1 MSPPIALS
9 PVAEAIISTAPP
21 DVMPEPLRSV
31 TLPPDSALL
40 EPAEISTEPPA
51 LDDPVLA
58 HLLDR
63 KDVVLA
69 PHAGAASKGAMQA
82 MAKMAAQNILDFFDG
97 NLTPECTFNHK
108 ALESK

>member
-51 LDDPVLA
+51 PDEYDSP
-58 HLLDR
+58 
-63 KDVVLA
+63 A
-69 PHAGAASKGAMQA
+69 PT
-82 MAKMAAQNILDFFDG
+82 
-97 NLTPECTFNHK
+97 LTEPPSPIRWIQ
-108 ALESK
+108 LEA